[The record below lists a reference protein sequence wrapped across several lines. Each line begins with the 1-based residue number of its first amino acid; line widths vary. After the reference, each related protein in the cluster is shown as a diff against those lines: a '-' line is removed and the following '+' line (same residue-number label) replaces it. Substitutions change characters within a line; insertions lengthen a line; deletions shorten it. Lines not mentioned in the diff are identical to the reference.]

1 MELVPVTTVGDE
13 GLANIVKG
21 VLDQAGI
28 EAMIGGG
35 GAAGAYPTP
44 VANPYHI
51 LVREE
56 DAERARE
63 VLALYDTVPDD
74 EVAADDGE

>member
-1 MELVPVTTVGDE
+1 MELVPVMTVGDE

-21 VLDQAGI
+21 VLEQAGI

-44 VANPYHI
+44 AANPYHI

-56 DAERARE
+56 DAERAHE
-63 VLALYDTVPDD
+63 VLALYDTMPDD
-74 EVAADDGE
+74 ADAADDGE

>member
-1 MELVPVTTVGDE
+1 MELVPVMTVGDE

-21 VLDQAGI
+21 VLEQAGI

-35 GAAGAYPTP
+35 GAAGAYPMPT
-44 VANPYHI
+44 ANPYHV

-56 DAERARE
+56 DAERARG
-63 VLALYDTVPDD
+63 VLAQYDSVPDD
-74 EVAADDGE
+74 RDDGE

>member
-1 MELVPVTTVGDE
+1 MELVTVMTVGDE

-21 VLDQAGI
+21 VLEQVGI

-44 VANPYHI
+44 VANPYHL

-63 VLALYDTVPDD
+63 VLAQYDTMPED
-74 EVAADDGE
+74 ADDGGDGE